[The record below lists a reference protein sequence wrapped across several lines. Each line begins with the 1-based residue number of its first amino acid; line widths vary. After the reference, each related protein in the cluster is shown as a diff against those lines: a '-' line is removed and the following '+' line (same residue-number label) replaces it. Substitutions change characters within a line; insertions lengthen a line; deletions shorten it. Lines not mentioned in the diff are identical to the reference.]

1 MAISVSSRKDLETRI
16 LELEKIQARQ
26 VLELKRSAVD
36 IVESL
41 TPANIIK
48 SALKNVAQ
56 SPDIRT
62 SVINTAIGIGAGFL
76 GNKLIV
82 GKSSNIFK
90 RILAL
95 HYNLELQILSG
106 RKFLKYRKIIT
117 YRNKRPEHEKIR
129 AVSPGKLKLFI
140 LYYCP
145 DSLFNR
151 PGLTPANVS

>member
-1 MAISVSSRKDLETRI
+1 VAISVSSRKDLETRI

-90 RILAL
+90 RIIGST
-95 HYNLELQILSG
+95 LQFGIANFI
-106 RKFLKYRKIIT
+106 RKKIPQIQE
-117 YRNKRPEHEKIR
+117 NHHLQEQE
-129 AVSPGKLKLFI
+129 A
-140 LYYCP
+140 
-145 DSLFNR
+145 
-151 PGLTPANVS
+151 

>member
-48 SALKNVAQ
+48 SALTNVAQ

-90 RILAL
+90 RIIGST
-95 HYNLELQILSG
+95 LQFGIANFI
-106 RKFLKYRKIIT
+106 RKKIPQIQE
-117 YRNKRPEHEKIR
+117 NHHLQEQE
-129 AVSPGKLKLFI
+129 A
-140 LYYCP
+140 
-145 DSLFNR
+145 
-151 PGLTPANVS
+151 

>member
-56 SPDIRT
+56 SPDLRT

-90 RILAL
+90 RIIGST
-95 HYNLELQILSG
+95 LQFGIANFI
-106 RKFLKYRKIIT
+106 RKKIPQIQE
-117 YRNKRPEHEKIR
+117 NHHLQEQE
-129 AVSPGKLKLFI
+129 A
-140 LYYCP
+140 
-145 DSLFNR
+145 
-151 PGLTPANVS
+151 

>member
-1 MAISVSSRKDLETRI
+1 MAISVSSRKDLGTRI

-90 RILAL
+90 RIIGST
-95 HYNLELQILSG
+95 LQFGIANFI
-106 RKFLKYRKIIT
+106 RKKIPQIQE
-117 YRNKRPEHEKIR
+117 NHHLQEQE
-129 AVSPGKLKLFI
+129 A
-140 LYYCP
+140 
-145 DSLFNR
+145 
-151 PGLTPANVS
+151 

>member
-1 MAISVSSRKDLETRI
+1 M
-16 LELEKIQARQ
+16 
-26 VLELKRSAVD
+26 LELKRSAVD

-90 RILAL
+90 RIIGSTLQL
-95 HYNLELQILSG
+95 SFNSPNTYKPFTSSNFLLLVFNLVLQ
-106 RKFLKYRKIIT
+106 FT
-117 YRNKRPEHEKIR
+117 CN
-129 AVSPGKLKLFI
+129 F
-140 LYYCP
+140 
-145 DSLFNR
+145 
-151 PGLTPANVS
+151 

>member
-48 SALKNVAQ
+48 SAFKNVAQ
-56 SPDIRT
+56 SPDLRSSAI
-62 SVINTAIGIGAGFL
+62 STAIGIGAGFL

-90 RILAL
+90 RIIGST
-95 HYNLELQILSG
+95 LQFGITNFI
-106 RKFLKYRKIIT
+106 RKKIPQIQ
-117 YRNKRPEHEKIR
+117 EQHHLQDQE
-129 AVSPGKLKLFI
+129 A
-140 LYYCP
+140 
-145 DSLFNR
+145 
-151 PGLTPANVS
+151 

>member
-1 MAISVSSRKDLETRI
+1 VAISVSSRKDLETRI

-90 RILAL
+90 RIIGST
-95 HYNLELQILSG
+95 LQFGITNFI
-106 RKFLKYRKIIT
+106 RKKIPQIQ
-117 YRNKRPEHEKIR
+117 EQHHLQDQE
-129 AVSPGKLKLFI
+129 A
-140 LYYCP
+140 
-145 DSLFNR
+145 
-151 PGLTPANVS
+151 

>member
-1 MAISVSSRKDLETRI
+1 MAISVSSMKDLETRI
-16 LELEKIQARQ
+16 VELEKIQARQ

-90 RILAL
+90 RIIGST
-95 HYNLELQILSG
+95 LQFGIANFI
-106 RKFLKYRKIIT
+106 RKKIPQIQE
-117 YRNKRPEHEKIR
+117 NHHLQEQE
-129 AVSPGKLKLFI
+129 A
-140 LYYCP
+140 
-145 DSLFNR
+145 
-151 PGLTPANVS
+151 

>member
-90 RILAL
+90 RIIGST
-95 HYNLELQILSG
+95 LQFGITNFI
-106 RKFLKYRKIIT
+106 RKKIPQIQE
-117 YRNKRPEHEKIR
+117 NHHLQEQE
-129 AVSPGKLKLFI
+129 A
-140 LYYCP
+140 
-145 DSLFNR
+145 
-151 PGLTPANVS
+151 

>member
-90 RILAL
+90 RIIGST
-95 HYNLELQILSG
+95 LQFGIANFI
-106 RKFLKYRKIIT
+106 RKKIPQIQE
-117 YRNKRPEHEKIR
+117 NHHLQEQE
-129 AVSPGKLKLFI
+129 A
-140 LYYCP
+140 
-145 DSLFNR
+145 
-151 PGLTPANVS
+151 

>member
-90 RILAL
+90 RIIGST
-95 HYNLELQILSG
+95 LQFGIANFI
-106 RKFLKYRKIIT
+106 RKKIPQIQE
-117 YRNKRPEHEKIR
+117 NHHLQDQE
-129 AVSPGKLKLFI
+129 A
-140 LYYCP
+140 
-145 DSLFNR
+145 
-151 PGLTPANVS
+151 

>member
-16 LELEKIQARQ
+16 LELEKIQAQQ

-90 RILAL
+90 RIIGST
-95 HYNLELQILSG
+95 LQFGIANFI
-106 RKFLKYRKIIT
+106 RKKIPQIQE
-117 YRNKRPEHEKIR
+117 NHHLQEQE
-129 AVSPGKLKLFI
+129 A
-140 LYYCP
+140 
-145 DSLFNR
+145 
-151 PGLTPANVS
+151 

>member
-36 IVESL
+36 IVESV

-48 SALKNVAQ
+48 SAFKNVAQ
-56 SPDIRT
+56 SPDLRSSAI
-62 SVINTAIGIGAGFL
+62 STAIGIGAGFL

-90 RILAL
+90 RIIGST
-95 HYNLELQILSG
+95 LQFGITNFI
-106 RKFLKYRKIIT
+106 RKKIPQIQ
-117 YRNKRPEHEKIR
+117 EQHHLQDQE
-129 AVSPGKLKLFI
+129 A
-140 LYYCP
+140 
-145 DSLFNR
+145 
-151 PGLTPANVS
+151 

>member
-1 MAISVSSRKDLETRI
+1 MAISVSSMKDLETRI

-90 RILAL
+90 RIIGST
-95 HYNLELQILSG
+95 LQFGIANFI
-106 RKFLKYRKIIT
+106 RKKIPQIQE
-117 YRNKRPEHEKIR
+117 NHHLQEQE
-129 AVSPGKLKLFI
+129 A
-140 LYYCP
+140 
-145 DSLFNR
+145 
-151 PGLTPANVS
+151 